1 MPKLELTK
9 FKSTK
14 FLIPYDLL
22 GPEKVI
28 VVKEPS
34 LNLLGFLVIDN
45 TACMHA
51 PGPGKGGLRVAPN
64 VTVDEVFRLARI
76 MTCMHSRKDLSPS

>member
-45 TACMHA
+45 TA
-51 PGPGKGGLRVAPN
+51 PGPAKGGLRMAPD

-76 MTCMHSRKDLSPS
+76 MTCMHSRKDPSPR

>member
-9 FKSTK
+9 FKSTR
-14 FLIPYDLL
+14 FLILYDLL

-45 TACMHA
+45 TA
-51 PGPGKGGLRVAPN
+51 PGPAKGGLRMAPD

-76 MTCMHSRKDLSPS
+76 MTCMHSRKDPSPS